1 MQTSGRD
8 GMVGPLAVVP
18 IADPDPYS
26 AIEGLQPSIDAA
38 GVQVAHDPINI
49 VVVAFRLAGHVSV
62 PFPCARSPAG
72 RIWARSSS
80 GPAGKPFA
88 GQEPT
93 MQVFARPKTRGTMR
107 AGLPPVL
114 DP

>member
-26 AIEGLQPSIDAA
+26 AIEGLQAGIDAA

-72 RIWARSSS
+72 RVWAPPSS
-80 GPAGKPFA
+80 GPSRTPFA
-88 GQEPT
+88 VPDLR
-93 MQVFARPKTRGTMR
+93 MQCYA
-107 AGLPPVL
+107 PPQRRRE
-114 DP
+114 